1 MKSRITP
8 EQEKDIRN
16 AYKSGG
22 ITQNALA
29 TQYQICQQRI
39 SHIIRKK
46 KVSRV
51 KHKGN

>member
-16 AYKSGG
+16 AYMSGEV
-22 ITQNALA
+22 TQDALA
-29 TQYQICQQRI
+29 KQYQICQQRI

-46 KVSRV
+46 KASRV